1 MNNTNASKQYTIAL
15 CGNPNCGKTTLFN
28 LLTGMNQK
36 VGNWPG
42 VTVEHKSGTCKL
54 NNSLCITDTPGIYS
68 LLPYTPDEQ
77 VSCDFLSHGN
87 PSLILNVVDC
97 TSLQRSLF
105 LTTQLLELEIP
116 LIVAL
121 NMSDEAELLG
131 IEIDANKLSEE
142 FGVPFAKISAAK
154 NTGIEPLIQLCE
166 KSVHRQHARHALGST
181 AKSDAFTEAD
191 ARKRY
196 EKIAS
201 VLNKSTS
208 RTATDAKI
216 TKRKKLSEKIDAI
229 VLNKWLAF
237 PVFALVMTAIFYLS
251 AGGPGAFLTK
261 YISNSATPLL
271 QTAASQLF
279 SQIGSPQLASLVSDG
294 IVAGV
299 MSVVSFLPQV
309 LILFGLISALE
320 ASGYM
325 SRIALI
331 TDRALRSIG
340 LNGRS
345 FVSLFL
351 GCGCSVP
358 AIFSARTIKNSR
370 EKEATITLTP
380 FMPCSAKLAIIA
392 YFTANLFEGNA
403 LIAVSFYFL
412 SLLAI
417 ALGGLM
423 LKLFHKQDHNALAFA
438 LELPVYRLPKF
449 SNVAKQMYE
458 RGKSFL
464 TKAGTVIF
472 AASVVLWFLQH
483 FDVRL
488 QWTVAENSILATVGK
503 IIAPL
508 FYPLGF
514 NDAGCGWQFAIATLS
529 GISAKE
535 TVVTTLQLLLP
546 TDARQCISDLGAYSF
561 VVYNLLTAPCIA
573 AISASFSEQGIKSA
587 LRSLLFQTTT
597 AYCISLAIYQFGSAY
612 LLNPQVFATTTICVA
627 IATLTILAIAFMLKT
642 NGSCKNCRRCTNCNR
657 THNCRKH

>member
-1 MNNTNASKQYTIAL
+1 MNDTNNSKQYTIAL

-28 LLTGMNQK
+28 LLTGMNRK

-42 VTVEHKSGTCKL
+42 VTVEYKSGTCKP

-77 VSCDFLSHGN
+77 VSCDFLTHGN

-97 TSLQRSLF
+97 TALQRSLF

-116 LIVAL
+116 SVVAL
-121 NMSDEAELLG
+121 NMSDEADAFG
-131 IEIDANKLSEE
+131 MRIDTDKLSKE
-142 FGVPFAKISAAK
+142 FGVPFVKISAAK
-154 NTGIEPLIQLCE
+154 NTGIDQLIRLCAEIVQE
-166 KSVHRQHARHALGST
+166 KRSFHNCSAMTKIQT
-181 AKSDAFTEAD
+181 FTEAD
-191 ARKRY
+191 ARIRY

-201 VLNKSTS
+201 ILKKSTS
-208 RTATDAKI
+208 RTAIDIKTAKRQ
-216 TKRKKLSEKIDAI
+216 KFSERIDAL

-237 PVFALVMTAIFYLS
+237 PMFALVMTVIFYLS

-261 YISNSATPLL
+261 IIDDAITPFLQASALRIFT
-271 QTAASQLF
+271 
-279 SQIGSPQLASLVSDG
+279 QIGSAQLASLVSDG
-294 IVAGV
+294 IISGV
-299 MSVVSFLPQV
+299 MSVIGFLPQV

-325 SRIALI
+325 SRIAFI

-358 AIFSARTIKNSR
+358 AIFSTRTIKNLC
-370 EKEATITLTP
+370 EKEATVTLTP

-392 YFTANLFEGNA
+392 YFTTNIFNGNA
-403 LIAVSFYFL
+403 LIAVSFYFV
-412 SLLAI
+412 SLLAVV
-417 ALGGLM
+417 LGGLV
-423 LKLFHKQDHNALAFA
+423 LKLLCKQDDDSFAFA
-438 LELPVYRLPKF
+438 MELPTYRIPKF
-449 SNVAKQMYE
+449 SDIAKQMYE

-464 TKAGTVIF
+464 IKAGTVIF

-488 QWTVAENSILATVGK
+488 QWAIAENSILATVGK
-503 IIAPL
+503 VIAPL

-514 NDAGCGWQFAIATLS
+514 NDGGCGWQFAIATLS

-535 TVVTTLQLLLP
+535 TVVATLQLLLP
-546 TDARQCISDLGAYSF
+546 TDTRQCISALGAYSF

-573 AISASFSEQGIKSA
+573 AISASFSEQGTKGAI
-587 LRSLLFQTTT
+587 RSLLFQTTT
-597 AYCISLAIYQFGSAY
+597 AYGISLAIYQLGSAC
-612 LLNPQVFATTTICVA
+612 LLNPQAFVVTTTCVTVA
-627 IATLTILAIAFMLKT
+627 SLTILAIVFLFKT
-642 NGSCKNCRRCTNCNR
+642 NVTCKNCRQCANCNR
-657 THNCRKH
+657 TRKRQKH